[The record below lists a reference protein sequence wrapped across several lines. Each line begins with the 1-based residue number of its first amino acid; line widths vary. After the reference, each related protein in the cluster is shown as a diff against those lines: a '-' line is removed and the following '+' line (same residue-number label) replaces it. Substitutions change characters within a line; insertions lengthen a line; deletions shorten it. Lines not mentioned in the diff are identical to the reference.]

1 MLNAR
6 KNASIS
12 LAPEATLFGVF
23 ELLEEFFLFL
33 AEVLRGFDDDG
44 DDVGAAVAVGTEGNA
59 VTAELEWRTGL
70 GAGGDFHGDFAIDGF
85 DFDFGAEGGVN
96 HVDVLFGKNDGAF
109 TSEMLVRFD
118 FDADVEVAG
127 FGGAFWGGAAF
138 AAESDGHAVVD
149 AGGDF
154 DFEVLAFYSDR
165 LGGAED
171 GFFEGQRDGG
181 LVVGAATRAMS
192 ALGTKETAEDVIK
205 NRASATAKVE
215 TEGLAAVVESAAAER
230 IAVCEGVAS
239 ATEWITGATDTGV
252 AELVVAGAFLL
263 VA

>member
-1 MLNAR
+1 MYF
-6 KNASIS
+6 IS

-23 ELLEEFFLFL
+23 ELLEELFLFL

-44 DDVGAAVAVGTEGNA
+44 DDVGAAIAVGTEGNA
-59 VTAELEWRTGL
+59 VTAELERSAGL
-70 GAGGDFHGDFAIDGF
+70 GAGGDFHGDFDIDGF
-85 DFDFGAEGGVN
+85 DFDFGAESGVN
-96 HVDVLFGKNDGAF
+96 HADVFFGEDDGAF
-109 TSEMLVRFD
+109 TSEMFVRFD

-154 DFEVLAFYSDR
+154 DFEVFAFDGEWLS
-165 LGGAED
+165 GAED

-181 LVVGAATRAMS
+181 LVVDAATRATG
-192 ALGTKETAEDVIK
+192 ALGAKETAENVIK
-205 NRASATAKVE
+205 NRAAATAKVE
-215 TEGLAAVVESAAAER
+215 TEGLAAVVESTACEGIAAVCEGVTSAAER
-230 IAVCEGVAS
+230 IAGTTDAS
-239 ATEWITGATDTGV
+239 V

>member
-1 MLNAR
+1 MYF
-6 KNASIS
+6 IS
-12 LAPEATLFGVF
+12 LAPEAALFGVF
-23 ELLEEFFLFL
+23 ELFEELFLFL

-44 DDVGAAVAVGTEGNA
+44 DDVRATVAVGTEGNA
-59 VTAELEWRTGL
+59 MAAKFEWSAGL

-85 DFDFGAEGGVN
+85 DFDFGAESGVD
-96 HVDVLFGKNDGAF
+96 HTDVLFGKDDGAF

-118 FDADVEVAG
+118 FDTDVEVAR

-154 DFEVLAFYSDR
+154 DFEILAFDGDW
-165 LGGAED
+165 LGGTED

-181 LVVGAATRAMS
+181 LVVGAATRATS
-192 ALGTKETAEDVIK
+192 ALGAKETAEDVIK
-205 NRASATAKVE
+205 NRAAATAKVE

-230 IAVCEGVAS
+230 IAVCKGVAS
-239 ATEWITGATDTGV
+239 AAKWIAGAIDTGV
-252 AELVVAGAFLL
+252 AELIVAGAFLL

>member
-1 MLNAR
+1 MYF
-6 KNASIS
+6 IS

-23 ELLEEFFLFL
+23 ELLEELFLFL

-59 VTAELEWRTGL
+59 VTAELERSAGL

-85 DFDFGAEGGVN
+85 DFDFGAESGVN
-96 HVDVLFGKNDGAF
+96 HADVFFGEDDGAF
-109 TSEMLVRFD
+109 TSEMFVRFD

-154 DFEVLAFYSDR
+154 DFEVLAFDGDR
-165 LGGAED
+165 LGGTED
-171 GFFEGQRDGG
+171 GFFESQCDGG
-181 LVVGAATRAMS
+181 LIVGATARTSR
-192 ALGTKETAEDVIK
+192 ALGTKKTA
-205 NRASATAKVE
+205 
-215 TEGLAAVVESAAAER
+215 
-230 IAVCEGVAS
+230 
-239 ATEWITGATDTGV
+239 
-252 AELVVAGAFLL
+252 
-263 VA
+263 